1 MGHFQEI
8 WLTGEQWPCQMA
20 KWSPMIDVSSVILE
34 HVDFK
39 KEGDQALALLAM
51 S

>member
-1 MGHFQEI
+1 MRHFQEI
-8 WLTGEQWPCQMA
+8 WLTGEQWPRQMS
-20 KWSPMIDVSSVILE
+20 KGSPVMDVSSVILE

-39 KEGDQALALLAM
+39 KESNKALALLVM

>member
-8 WLTGEQWPCQMA
+8 RLTGEQWPCQMS
-20 KWSPMIDVSSVILE
+20 KWSPMMDVSSVILE

-39 KEGDQALALLAM
+39 KEGDKALALLAL